1 METAPVLTL
10 LLCSSLWQFEAPK
23 ATDEAALAAPHANGL
38 ELTPTQPDAPSLRDH
53 ISGQLSEAWLAR
65 KPPVSV
71 TLGEKKSSYPQD
83 SLLEESRR
91 QQDEGWDARLTFND

>member
-23 ATDEAALAAPHANGL
+23 ATDEATLAAPHANGL
-38 ELTPTQPDAPSLRDH
+38 ELTPTQPDSPSLRDH
-53 ISGQLSEAWLAR
+53 ISGQLSEAWLAC

>member
-1 METAPVLTL
+1 M
-10 LLCSSLWQFEAPK
+10 
-23 ATDEAALAAPHANGL
+23 AAPHANGL
-38 ELTPTQPDAPSLRDH
+38 ELTPTQPDSPSLRDH

-71 TLGEKKSSYPQD
+71 TLGEKKSSYPPD

>member
-1 METAPVLTL
+1 MRPH
-10 LLCSSLWQFEAPK
+10 WPP
-23 ATDEAALAAPHANGL
+23 PHANGL
-38 ELTPTQPDAPSLRDH
+38 ELTPTQPDLPSLRDH

-71 TLGEKKSSYPQD
+71 TVGEKKSSYPQD

>member
-10 LLCSSLWQFEAPK
+10 LLCSSLWQF
-23 ATDEAALAAPHANGL
+23 
-38 ELTPTQPDAPSLRDH
+38 
-53 ISGQLSEAWLAR
+53 EAWLAR

>member
-1 METAPVLTL
+1 MLTL

-38 ELTPTQPDAPSLRDH
+38 ELTPTQLDSPSLRDH

-83 SLLEESRR
+83 SLLEASRR